1 MHTIDSKILVQV
13 MKEEAYTEKIGG
25 FVVPSGSW
33 KNSTNGT
40 YVNSSDV
47 SQLGTIIKP
56 GDIIYIQRGS
66 GYKFKN
72 NDEEYRVISIPDV
85 IVVLD

>member
-25 FVVPSGSW
+25 FVVPSDDSNTVE
-33 KNSTNGT
+33 KAKVISTGEKIE
-40 YVNSSDV
+40 S
-47 SQLGTIIKP
+47 LKP